1 MKRPIDRRSFLRITS
16 GAAAA
21 AAAGWTGPAQAQAPT
36 KVNVGYLHVVTVDAQ
51 LMLGQE
57 LGTYKKEGLDLQL
70 REFTTGV
77 ELFQALVGGSLDVL
91 TTGGVLSNFPA
102 RGQGKVFL
110 INDLEWAVG
119 QIWVYPDQGITS
131 IKDLKGKKI
140 ATTRGTT
147 AHDLLHQALKSVN
160 LDSTKDVEI
169 VNQRMS
175 EAVTSF
181 NASVKAKAPK
191 AKMLTDAGAF
201 PAATIV
207 DGWAARNDYYEKNRE
222 ALIKLIRGWI
232 PANEFLLTKTGEALE
247 ILHKKYY
254 QNQNFS
260 MDDMR
265 EMYNAARWYKTA
277 EWLKYYQDGS
287 VVKWLNQ
294 VTNFNVEV
302 GAIQNPVMADK
313 YFDPKPFI
321 DVASSLR

>member
-1 MKRPIDRRSFLRITS
+1 MKRPIDRRSFLKITS
-16 GAAAA
+16 GAAA

-110 INDLEWAVG
+110 IKDLE
-119 QIWVYPDQGITS
+119 
-131 IKDLKGKKI
+131 GKKI

-169 VNQRMS
+169 INQRMS

-181 NASVKAKAPK
+181 IAGAVPAVALWVPFNVSVKAKAPK

-207 DGWAARNDYYEKNRE
+207 DGWAARNAYYEKNRDV
-222 ALIKLIRGWI
+222 LVKLIRGWI

-260 MDDMR
+260 M
-265 EMYNAARWYKTA
+265 
-277 EWLKYYQDGS
+277 
-287 VVKWLNQ
+287 
-294 VTNFNVEV
+294 
-302 GAIQNPVMADK
+302 
-313 YFDPKPFI
+313 
-321 DVASSLR
+321 

>member
-1 MKRPIDRRSFLRITS
+1 MSPRPQGRAANDREKLLRLP
-16 GAAAA
+16 GRDCVR
-21 AAAGWTGPAQAQAPT
+21 PRDP
-36 KVNVGYLHVVTVDAQ
+36 
-51 LMLGQE
+51 
-57 LGTYKKEGLDLQL
+57 
-70 REFTTGV
+70 
-77 ELFQALVGGSLDVL
+77 
-91 TTGGVLSNFPA
+91 
-102 RGQGKVFL
+102 
-110 INDLEWAVG
+110 
-119 QIWVYPDQGITS
+119 
-131 IKDLKGKKI
+131 
-140 ATTRGTT
+140 
-147 AHDLLHQALKSVN
+147 
-160 LDSTKDVEI
+160 
-169 VNQRMS
+169 
-175 EAVTSF
+175 
-181 NASVKAKAPK
+181 PK

-232 PANEFLLTKTGEALE
+232 PTNEFLLTKTGEALE

-313 YFDPKPFI
+313 YFDPKPFVE
-321 DVASSLR
+321 VASSLR